1 MNRKTR
7 VKAMI
12 SLEIDPEEY
21 PIPTDGYVVED
32 IEESIEQHFHE
43 INGDNSKT
51 IDIMNSYG
59 LAFKSGDTKTG
70 TPVKIPGD
78 DRKTWIRLS
87 VGPDIDKMLFV
98 GDIV

>member
-1 MNRKTR
+1 MNRKTI

-43 INGDNSKT
+43 INGITVLNLKVLQR
-51 IDIMNSYG
+51 G
-59 LAFKSGDTKTG
+59 EG
-70 TPVKIPGD
+70 
-78 DRKTWIRLS
+78 
-87 VGPDIDKMLFV
+87 
-98 GDIV
+98 